1 MPWRRKA
8 DACPDDGTAF
18 DHTGRL
24 LEQLVDQIGA
34 GSLERDHGIAWAKG
48 KRTDVRKLLRDG
60 PDDER
65 TLFTCPLTPDE
76 TLISLYWEGA
86 MGNSATRRLFT
97 VRLPSD
103 RELLLDDFDASP
115 TTAVSGVIDR
125 ADSRAHLR
133 AFQAAIA
140 GRHVEDPLWVGFPTE
155 LELAF
160 GGVVLLDALAEAL
173 RSFGH
178 LHDYLDEDNVPYWVG
193 DTDGDDSRRRT
204 IIALEEELAESAA
217 DEYAE
222 WVERLL
228 EQAVSRPAWIWST
241 DAEVAQLLAAAA
253 NEEPPIPLYDPAGHP
268 ASFDPLEE
276 DASQLRTAAAILVA
290 CGAL

>member
-1 MPWRRKA
+1 MRARMTEPLSTTQV
-8 DACPDDGTAF
+8 D
-18 DHTGRL
+18 L